1 MRRETPFGIGTLL
14 ISVLLSLTFAEGVL
28 RTFFAQRFAL
38 ADDERSLAYRHDPEL
53 GWFPLASSER
63 EIQGTRLFHARHN
76 ARGFRDPEHGPKT
89 RPRLVVLGD
98 SFVWGFDVEAEERFT
113 ERLRERLPDVD
124 VANLGVS
131 GFGTDQTL
139 LLFQQQASFYAP
151 DVVLLIFAAEN
162 DREDNVTN
170 RRYGPYYKPYF
181 ERGARGLELRGVP
194 VPRGVPYLLEQ
205 HPWLG
210 WSALAR
216 AAYQGGLD
224 LRHPVVEVA
233 DPSEA
238 LVLALRDAARAQ
250 GARFLLGVQGRD
262 AALLAFARDGAIPA
276 VELVTRERY
285 PHFGGHWTPEGH
297 AYVAERLLGLLE
309 PLQLGR
315 GESSVRPS
323 GAKIR
328 ERSQPRRSRKQRAE
342 VSSTPIP

>member
-14 ISVLLSLTFAEGVL
+14 MSVLLSLTFAEGVL
-28 RTFFAQRFAL
+28 RTFFGSRFAL

-113 ERLRERLPDVD
+113 ERLRERLPGVD

-139 LLFQQQASFYAP
+139 LLFQREASFYAA
-151 DVVLLIFAAEN
+151 DAVVLVFAAEN

-181 ERGARGLELRGVP
+181 EHGVSGGLALRGVP
-194 VPRGVPYLLEQ
+194 VPRSVPYLVEG

-216 AAYQGGLD
+216 AAYQSGLD
-224 LRHPVVEVA
+224 VRHPAVTVP

-238 LVLALRDAARAQ
+238 LVLALRDAVRAQ

-262 AALLAFARDGAIPA
+262 SALLAFARSQGIPA
-276 VELVTRERY
+276 VDLVTRERY
-285 PHFGGHWTPEGH
+285 PHFGGHWTPAGH
-297 AYVAERLLGLLE
+297 AYVAERLLGLLTTDE
-309 PLQLGR
+309 GTESTNQLTPPVGADHPPR
-315 GESSVRPS
+315 G
-323 GAKIR
+323 
-328 ERSQPRRSRKQRAE
+328 
-342 VSSTPIP
+342 